1 MQQAKNLTA
10 FVLAG
15 GGSLGAVQVGM
26 LAALARRGIVPDFV
40 VGASVGAIN
49 AAYFA
54 AEPDGRG
61 VERLERIWRRLRRTD
76 IFPFSPVA
84 SLLGLFG
91 KANHVVA
98 PAPLRSLIESELPY
112 ERLEQAQVPCHVV
125 ATDAL
130 EGTDV
135 VLSSGL
141 AVTALLAS
149 AAIPAVFPPVTIDG
163 RLLLDGGVANN
174 TPISTAVKL
183 GATRVIVLPTGIS
196 CSLQML
202 PRGTIAMALHALNL
216 MIMRQ
221 LLVDIE
227 HVASL
232 AEVVMVPP
240 LCPLDTTSYDFSR
253 SADLMHRAEAATR
266 LWLQT
271 GGLDRL
277 GAAPSLLPHRHD
289 H

>member
-1 MQQAKNLTA
+1 
-10 FVLAG
+10 
-15 GGSLGAVQVGM
+15 
-26 LAALARRGIVPDFV
+26 
-40 VGASVGAIN
+40 
-49 AAYFA
+49 
-54 AEPDGRG
+54 
-61 VERLERIWRRLRRTD
+61 
-76 IFPFSPVA
+76 
-84 SLLGLFG
+84 
-91 KANHVVA
+91 
-98 PAPLRSLIESELPY
+98 
-112 ERLEQAQVPCHVV
+112 
-125 ATDAL
+125 
-130 EGTDV
+130 
-135 VLSSGL
+135 
-141 AVTALLAS
+141 
-149 AAIPAVFPPVTIDG
+149 
-163 RLLLDGGVANN
+163 
-174 TPISTAVKL
+174 
-183 GATRVIVLPTGIS
+183 
-196 CSLQML
+196 ML